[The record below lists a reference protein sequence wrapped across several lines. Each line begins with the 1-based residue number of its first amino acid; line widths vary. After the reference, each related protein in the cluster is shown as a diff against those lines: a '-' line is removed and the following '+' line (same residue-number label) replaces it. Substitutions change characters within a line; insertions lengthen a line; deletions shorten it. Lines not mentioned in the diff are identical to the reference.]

1 MIVDCALYRH
11 GRRVPAPADVPA
23 VLAQARAEE
32 DTFCWIGLFEP
43 SREEFDALT
52 HGLGLHPL
60 AAEDAVSAH
69 QRPKL
74 EAYEAALFLVL
85 KPVLYDDRTDT
96 ITVSEIN
103 TFVGDSFVVT
113 VRHGEA
119 NPLGQVRARLE
130 RQPEVLAHGP
140 TAVVYAV
147 CDAIVD
153 NYLDVADDFH
163 TDLEELEA
171 EVFRPSGRDPG
182 RSAGRIYDFKR
193 QALEFRRVTG
203 PLAEPITRLAGAGL
217 PFVNERARPFFR
229 DVGDHLTRVNEH
241 VETIDRLLSDI
252 LAAHLARVGVQQN
265 DDMRKISA
273 YAAMAA
279 APTVIGSIYGMN
291 FDHMPELHWT
301 LGYPAV
307 LLVMASVVLWLYV
320 FFRRRGWLGTGG
332 G

>member
-11 GRRVPAPADVPA
+11 GRRVAAHADVQA
-23 VLAQARAEE
+23 LLTRARAEE
-32 DTFCWIGLFEP
+32 DAFCWIGLFEP
-43 SREEFDALT
+43 SRGEFDAVT

-60 AAEDAVSAH
+60 AAEDAVTAH

-74 EAYEAALFLVL
+74 EVYDAALFLVL

-103 TFVGDSFVVT
+103 VFVGDSFVVT

-119 NPLGQVRARLE
+119 NPLGGVRARLE
-130 RQPEVLAHGP
+130 QQPDVLAHGP

-147 CDAIVD
+147 CDAVVD

-171 EVFRPSGRDPG
+171 DVFQPG
-182 RSAGRIYDFKR
+182 GADTRRSAARIYDFKR

-203 PLAEPITRLAGAGL
+203 PLTDPIARLSGTGL
-217 PFVNERARPFFR
+217 PFVGEGARPFFR
-229 DVGDHLTRVNEH
+229 DVGDHLARVNEH
-241 VETIDRLLSDI
+241 GETIDRLLSDI
-252 LAAHLARVGVQQN
+252 LSAHLARVGVQQN

-307 LLVMASVVLWLYV
+307 LLLMASVVLWLYM
-320 FFRRRGWLGTGG
+320 FFRRRGWLGSDGR
-332 G
+332 